1 MAKLLEQ
8 YNSEIKSKLAEE
20 LECKNP
26 MAIPRLS
33 KVVVSMGV
41 GEGTSEKKRV
51 EIAAADLARITG
63 QKPQVCRAK
72 RSVSN
77 FKLREG
83 MDIGCKVT
91 LRGARMYEF
100 VDRLF
105 NAAIPRLRDFRGLKV
120 NFDGHGNYS
129 MGLAEQ
135 TIFSEIDLDKMEFV
149 QGMNITFVT
158 TAHSDSDARAL
169 LTMLGMPFR
178 RSEARSN

>member
-1 MAKLLEQ
+1 MARLLQ
-8 YNSEIKSKLAEE
+8 KYNDEIKAKLAEE
-20 LECKNP
+20 LPCKNP
-26 MAIPRLS
+26 MAIPRLE

-41 GEGTSEKKRV
+41 GMGTTDKKRV
-51 EIAAADLARITG
+51 GAAAADLSRIVG
-63 QKPQVCRAK
+63 QKPVICRAK

-91 LRGARMYEF
+91 LRGTRMYEF

-105 NAAIPRLRDFRGLKV
+105 NAAIPRLRDFRGLKSS
-120 NFDGHGNYS
+120 FDGFGNYS

-135 TIFSEIDLDKMEFV
+135 TIFSEINLDKVENT

-158 TAHSDSDARAL
+158 TAQSDSDARAL
-169 LTMLGMPFR
+169 LSLLGMPFR
-178 RSEARSN
+178 RSEAESN